1 MDKLKNKI
9 PLIIDTDIGGDI
21 DDTWALTFALLR
33 DEFDIRLVTTVLGD
47 PDYRAKVIA
56 KMNECC
62 GKPNID
68 IGLGSR
74 LSRQG
79 V

>member
-47 PDYRAKVIA
+47 PRLQSKGYCK
-56 KMNECC
+56 NE
-62 GKPNID
+62 
-68 IGLGSR
+68 
-74 LSRQG
+74 
-79 V
+79 